1 MLDWLTLRDPY
12 IGGWGY
18 NFFMWSGFA
27 VWIWMTVHYL
37 EVRRDFRLLFK
48 IVFFSFVGAIFIP
61 LSILLVQVSLK
72 GQLVT
77 YFSSVARS
85 FENILSPAGFIN
97 FFKVAFKGFSL
108 TAGVLSLAI
117 ILGFIWKPG
126 RRFLFPFLYPFPLFT
141 AIIKLG
147 CFSDGCC
154 YGRPTELPFG
164 VIYPGGSYASLLHY
178 RRGQIVSR
186 YAESMPVHPV
196 QLYVSLSMLLLF
208 IALYVMLRRG
218 VARDI
223 IAGTSLIGYGVANF
237 FIEFLR
243 QEVTVLIGLT
253 PSQLIHFGIIAIGV
267 WLIRSVRRETAG
279 SSAPGRPGTIA

>member
-18 NFFMWSGFA
+18 NVFMWSGFA
-27 VWIWMTVHYL
+27 VWIWMTVRHL
-37 EVRRDFRLLFK
+37 EVRRDFWLLFK

-72 GQLVT
+72 GQLVI
-77 YFSSVARS
+77 YFASVSRS
-85 FENILSPAGFIN
+85 FEGILSPAGAIN

-108 TAGVLSLAI
+108 TAGVLSLSI

-126 RRFLFPFLYPFPLFT
+126 RRFLFPFLYPFPLFSS
-141 AIIKLG
+141 IIRLG

-154 YGRPTELPFG
+154 YGRETSFMG
-164 VIYPGGSYASLLHY
+164 VTYPGGSYASLLHY
-178 RRGQIVSR
+178 RRGHIVSR

-196 QLYVSLSMLLLF
+196 QLYMSLSMLILF
-208 IALYVMLRRG
+208 IVLVIMKRRG

-223 IAGTSLIGYGVANF
+223 IAGTSLVGYGVANF
-237 FIEFLR
+237 FLEFLR
-243 QEVTVLIGLT
+243 QDVTVLLGLT
-253 PSQLIHFGIIAIGV
+253 PSQIIHFGIVAIGI
-267 WLIRSVRRETAG
+267 WLIRSARREAGG
-279 SSAPGRPGTIA
+279 SSGPDTPDTTA